1 MNGEYEVRW
10 KVHGRD
16 ASGAK
21 MTVRLETVKLMR
33 QLEMEGRGWL

>member
-1 MNGEYEVRW
+1 MNGDYEVRW
-10 KVHGRD
+10 KVHGGD

-21 MTVRLETVKLMR
+21 TAVRLEAVKLMR